1 VPLGL
6 HLLVV
11 DDNAAN
17 LRVAELIL
25 ASIGHSVE
33 LASGADQALDCLAH
47 RSYDA
52 VLMDC
57 QMPVV
62 DGYEL
67 TRRIR
72 RGDAAGVNPR
82 IPIIAVT
89 AHALPDD
96 RAKCLEAGMDDYVPK
111 PIRMAELIAALQRQ
125 GFAAAAPAISAPK
138 PAALDPQALAL
149 ARSLPG
155 SNGPSLLPELV
166 RRYLAVQPRQLGLIA
181 DAWHRQNFL
190 ELADQAHTLAGEAAP
205 LGATAVRDGASQLE
219 GAARLRDEAA
229 VERHWRE
236 LCAAAAAVRPALA
249 QLDLL
254 PP

>member
-1 VPLGL
+1 
-6 HLLVV
+6 LVV
-11 DDNAAN
+11 DDNASN
-17 LRVAELIL
+17 LRIAELIL

-33 LASGADQALDCLAH
+33 RASGADEALTCLAH

-57 QMPVV
+57 QMPVI

-89 AHALPDD
+89 AFALSDD
-96 RAKCLEAGMDDYVPK
+96 RAKCLEAGMDDYVTK
-111 PIRMAELIAALQRQ
+111 PIRMAELIAAFQRQ
-125 GFAAAAPAISAPK
+125 GFAAAAPGTSAARGRASPF
-138 PAALDPQALAL
+138 DPQALAL
-149 ARSLPG
+149 ARALPG
-155 SNGPSLLPELV
+155 TDGPSLLPELV
-166 RRYLAVQPRQLGLIA
+166 QRYLSAQPRQLGLIA
-181 DAWHRQNFL
+181 DAWHRQCFA
-190 ELADQAHTLAGEAAP
+190 ELADHAHTLAAEAAP
-205 LGATAVRDGASQLE
+205 LGAVAIRDYAIQLE
-219 GAARLRDEAA
+219 QAARLREEGA
-229 VERHWRE
+229 VEQHWRE

>member
-1 VPLGL
+1 
-6 HLLVV
+6 LVV
-11 DDNAAN
+11 DDNASN
-17 LRVAELIL
+17 RRIAELIL

-33 LASGADQALDCLAH
+33 VASGADQALAFLAD

-72 RGDAAGVNPR
+72 RGDAAGVDPR

-96 RAKCLEAGMDDYVPK
+96 RAKCLESGMDDYVTK
-111 PIRMAELIAALQRQ
+111 PIRMPELVAALQRQ
-125 GFAAAAPAISAPK
+125 GFAAAAPALSAPK
-138 PAALDPQALAL
+138 PMLFDPQALAL

-155 SNGPSLLPELV
+155 ADGPSLLPELV
-166 RRYLAVQPRQLGLIA
+166 QRYLAVQPRQLGLIA
-181 DAWHRQNFL
+181 DAWHRQSFI
-190 ELADQAHTLAGEAAP
+190 ELAGHAHTLAGAAAP
-205 LGATAVRDGASQLE
+205 LGATAIRDHATQLE
-219 GAARLRDEAA
+219 RAARLYDEGA